1 MLRTSLLWLLAGVGI
16 GAAMLVDRALPGQ
29 WRAWLAPS
37 HAHML
42 FVGWFLQFALGVA
55 YWLLP
60 RRRSPERPLGY
71 GVRAAF
77 AAAIALNLGLLL
89 RVAAEPLE
97 RAGLLNDATLAV
109 LGASALLQLGAA
121 MVFVAQFWPRLGARP
136 VRGRAADGRVQPNA
150 EPTS

>member
-1 MLRTSLLWLLAGVGI
+1 MDPLSSRMVRASLVWLLAGVAI

-55 YWLLP
+55 YWLMP

-71 GVRAAF
+71 HERAASV
-77 AAAIALNLGLLL
+77 AVIALNLGLVL
-89 RVAAEPLE
+89 RVIAEPLE
-97 RAGLLNDATLAV
+97 RSGQTTELTLTTLA
-109 LGASALLQLGAA
+109 ASALLQLGAVL
-121 MVFVAQFWPRLGARP
+121 VFVIQMWPRLGP
-136 VRGRAADGRVQPNA
+136 RVSRKPPSTPA
-150 EPTS
+150 

>member
-1 MLRTSLLWLLAGVGI
+1 MDPLSSVMLRASLLWLLAGVGI

-60 RRRSPERPLGY
+60 RRRSPARPLGY
-71 GVRAAF
+71 HERAAAL
-77 AAAIALNLGLLL
+77 AAAALNLGLLL
-89 RVAAEPLE
+89 RVAVEPLE
-97 RAGLLNDATLAV
+97 RAGVVTDATLTM
-109 LGASALLQLGAA
+109 LGLSALLQFGAVLIFA
-121 MVFVAQFWPRLGARP
+121 AQLWPRLGPRA
-136 VRGRAADGRVQPNA
+136 VRGRQQ
-150 EPTS
+150 TSA

>member
-29 WRAWLAPS
+29 WRAWMAPS

-71 GVRAAF
+71 HERGATLAV
-77 AAAIALNLGLLL
+77 IALNLGLLL
-89 RVAAEPLE
+89 RMAAEPIE
-97 RAGLLNDATLAV
+97 RAGMIGSATLAV
-109 LGASALLQLGAA
+109 LGLSALLQFGAVLVCA
-121 MVFVAQFWPRLGARP
+121 VQLWPRLGARA
-136 VRGRAADGRVQPNA
+136 VRGRQSAA
-150 EPTS
+150 S

>member
-1 MLRTSLLWLLAGVGI
+1 MLRASLLWLLAGVGI
-16 GAAMLVDRALPGQ
+16 GAALLVDRALPGQ

-60 RRRSPERPLGY
+60 RRRSPARPLGY
-71 GVRAAF
+71 YERAAAL
-77 AAAIALNLGLLL
+77 AAAALNLGLLL

-97 RAGLLNDATLAV
+97 RAGVVTDATLMP
-109 LGASALLQLGAA
+109 LGLSALLHVGAVL
-121 MVFVAQFWPRLGARP
+121 VFVAQLWPRLGARA
-136 VRGRAADGRVQPNA
+136 VRGRDQSTV
-150 EPTS
+150 

>member
-1 MLRTSLLWLLAGVGI
+1 MLRTSLIWLLAGVGI

-71 GVRAAF
+71 HERAASL
-77 AAAIALNLGLLL
+77 AVVALNLGLLL

-97 RAGLLNDATLAV
+97 RAGLVSDATLAA
-109 LGASALLQLGAA
+109 LGVSAFLQLGAVL
-121 MVFVAQFWPRLGARP
+121 VFVAQLWPRLGARP
-136 VRGRAADGRVQPNA
+136 ARGHRNA
-150 EPTS
+150 SA

>member
-1 MLRTSLLWLLAGVGI
+1 MDPLSSVMLRASLLWLLAGVGI

-37 HAHML
+37 HAHIL

-71 GVRAAF
+71 HERAAAL
-77 AAAIALNLGLLL
+77 AAAALNLGLLL

-97 RAGLLNDATLAV
+97 RAGIVSKETLAV
-109 LGASALLQLGAA
+109 LGLSALLQLVA
-121 MVFVAQFWPRLGARP
+121 VVIFVSQLWPRLGARA
-136 VRGRAADGRVQPNA
+136 VRGRQQTAP
-150 EPTS
+150 